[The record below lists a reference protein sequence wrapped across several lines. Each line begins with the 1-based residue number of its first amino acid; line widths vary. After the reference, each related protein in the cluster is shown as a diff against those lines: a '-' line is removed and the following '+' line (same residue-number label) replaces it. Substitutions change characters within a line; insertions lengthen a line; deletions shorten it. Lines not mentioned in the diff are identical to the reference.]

1 MKSSTVES
9 NGKKMNM
16 TMDEFK
22 RMSGLGTIT
31 DASYG
36 QTNGTAGPT
45 NAVGDGVASVMP
57 AGSYIDPAT
66 GQFSQT
72 PPAPPVPV
80 STGPNYTVY
89 IIVAGV
95 LVALYFY
102 QKHKGR
108 NMFDLSGLAKDFTGK
123 KIRHVVDES
132 EDGL

>member
-1 MKSSTVES
+1 MKNKPSSTVEH
-9 NGKKMNM
+9 KMNM

-31 DASYG
+31 DASYAS
-36 QTNGTAGPT
+36 TNGTEGPVSSIE
-45 NAVGDGVASVMP
+45 AGVASVMP
-57 AGSYIDPAT
+57 AGSYIDPTT

-72 PPAPPVPV
+72 PPPPPVPV
-80 STGPNYTVY
+80 STGSNYTIY

-108 NMFDLSGLAKDFTGK
+108 SMLDLSGLAKDFTK
-123 KIRHVVDES
+123 KTRHVVSES
-132 EDGL
+132 EDEL